1 MQIFKKT
8 GANNNNGT
16 RFIDL
21 AASYNLL
28 TKSTMFEHK
37 NIHKKTWISNDKITR
52 NQIDHVLIDARHGSN
67 CLDVRSIRGADA
79 DTDDILVRTKIRV
92 RISTQPNMEKK
103 TNIN

>member
-28 TKSTMFEHK
+28 IKSTMFEHK
-37 NIHKKTWISNDKITR
+37 NIHKETLIANDTITR
-52 NQIDHVLIDARHGSN
+52 NQKHHVLIDARHGSN
-67 CLDVRSIRGADA
+67 CLDVRSMRGADA
-79 DTDDILVRTKIRV
+79 DTDHFLLK
-92 RISTQPNMEKK
+92 Q
-103 TNIN
+103 